1 MKIIIYTVSPC
12 LWFYVSELAFS
23 SIILCCM
30 NRSCLYINHSEL
42 TIVVFFSE
50 TDEKM
55 QPMMMWDKHMDVM
68 MPPPPPTMLPIS
80 VRRSSV
86 QLIVPEPLAP
96 EDLKREMTE
105 ALEPPKPFANVS
117 DLSSAQ
123 TPSMDTLHKYVTSSS
138 LPSINVRK
146 YLSDIEGQNIYSK
159 EVVNPQLI
167 NEIPQIMIPP
177 PITIN
182 KPIYATDSTNL
193 LTTVEPILSNQAA
206 VAALS
211 GANVSVIPPDSQ
223 SLQENLSVIVDST
236 MVQKKSPNS
245 HLPQNQVPD
254 SQQMGLDMMISSLMK
269 KQAQTMTER
278 LDDFVNS
285 AADSHI
291 SPTPLPSL
299 TENSIIS
306 ENAVRNSMNGVNV
319 TNDANQLQESN
330 ISPRIQAS
338 SIPMNLTSEHEVVA
352 SMRSMCSVLTP
363 PTPQCQVD
371 CINPPPLGNQSINAC
386 QSEIINSPPMLQKI
400 QSQAFSN
407 LQQISLES
415 HLSSQT
421 LRTSSQLNHEL
432 NQLMQSQTTSNS
444 DECVSNLQSALDQVM
459 SSSQKAHSELNPNNI
474 IQSSPLIQSNQCQ
487 NMQDIQVSLEQQL
500 TSETITSAQIN
511 NNCGLNNL
519 IQSSPATS
527 RTDTQTLDSLQV
539 SLEHNLSNQA
549 GIPQQMEHAMSS
561 EHRHLGNLSSESM
574 GTSHCHTPLNTV
586 QGFSSLLSSQAC
598 QEQMGLRSQCLQQGN
613 VPLNRMDSV
622 METNSQVN
630 ASETLSNLASFEH
643 HMSSQAISR
652 SPQGN
657 VNQSQVFPDIQNSF
671 EQQLA
676 SQNLPPAS
684 PFLGSMSPNS
694 VNSTKNTSQAENQAQ
709 AMSDL
714 QMSLNHLTSQVL
726 THHNSKHVNNSI
738 TCSLNG
744 SISSA
749 SQIQVAKNQETRI
762 LSNLPAS
769 LGQCLTSEVM
779 SMSQSDSVMTDAV
792 QTPRPN
798 ENLPGL
804 QVSLDHFASE
814 NVNSVQSRHAES
826 YTSNLHD
833 SKSLN
838 LTNSV
843 PLTSSPTMNNISNS
857 GPSNNLT
864 ILSPCTSHHTPISSV
879 SQPEVD
885 PGISLSTSGKTLQ
898 SPMTSQQNAA
908 AHTSPQ
914 RNINSNVIMN
924 TPQIVVTADLT
935 MNTSTI
941 TASQMDIQIG
951 NSHSAGQFDREASVQ
966 EPAMNQFEEHSKT
979 KLHDSREFV
988 MTSQAAV
995 IVTQTQASTPQ
1006 VKKCEE
1012 GMPVPHDITQMS
1024 ENDLISYIN
1033 PSCFDTGQYFDYE

>member
-1 MKIIIYTVSPC
+1 
-12 LWFYVSELAFS
+12 
-23 SIILCCM
+23 
-30 NRSCLYINHSEL
+30 
-42 TIVVFFSE
+42 
-50 TDEKM
+50 
-55 QPMMMWDKHMDVM
+55 MMMWDKHMDVM

-96 EDLKREMTE
+96 EDLKMEMTE
-105 ALEPPKPFANVS
+105 AIEPPKPLANVS

-159 EVVNPQLI
+159 EAIKPQLI
-167 NEIPQIMIPP
+167 NEIPRIMIPP

-182 KPIYATDSTNL
+182 KPMFACDSTNL
-193 LTTVEPILSNQAA
+193 LTTVQPILSNQAA
-206 VAALS
+206 VAALN
-211 GANVSVIPPDSQ
+211 GVNVSVIPSDSQ

-254 SQQMGLDMMISSLMK
+254 SQQMGLDMMISSHMN
-269 KQAQTMTER
+269 KQAQSMTER

-291 SPTPLPSL
+291 SPTPLPSM
-299 TENSIIS
+299 TVNSIIS
-306 ENAVRNSMNGVNV
+306 ENAVLNSTLTNV
-319 TNDANQLQESN
+319 TNDVNQLQESN
-330 ISPRIQAS
+330 ISPRMQAS
-338 SIPMNLTSEHEVVA
+338 SIPMNLTSEHEVAA
-352 SMRSMCSVLTP
+352 SMRSICSVLTP
-363 PTPQCQVD
+363 PTPQSQVD

-386 QSEIINSPPMLQKI
+386 QSEIIHSPPLLQKI
-400 QSQAFSN
+400 QSHAFSN
-407 LQQISLES
+407 LQQMSLES
-415 HLSSQT
+415 HLSSQSLT
-421 LRTSSQLNHEL
+421 NSSQLNHEL

-444 DECVSNLQSALDQVM
+444 DQCVSNLQSALDQVM
-459 SSSQKAHSELNPNNI
+459 SSSQKTHSELNTNNI
-474 IQSSPLIQSNQCQ
+474 IQSSTLIESNQCQ
-487 NMQDIQVSLEQQL
+487 NMQNIHASLEQKL
-500 TSETITSAQIN
+500 TSETITSVQINN

-519 IQSSPATS
+519 IQSSSATS
-527 RTDTQTLDSLQV
+527 RTDKQTLNILQV

-549 GIPQQMEHAMSS
+549 RIPQQMDHAMSS
-561 EHRHLGNLSSESM
+561 ENRHLGNLSSESM
-574 GTSHCHTPLNTV
+574 GSSHCHTPLNTA
-586 QGFSSLLSSQAC
+586 QGFSSLLNSQVC
-598 QEQMGLRSQCLQQGN
+598 QEPMGLHSQCLQQGN
-613 VPLNRMDSV
+613 VSLNRMDSV

-643 HMSSQAISR
+643 HMSSQAMPS
-652 SPQGN
+652 SPQAS
-657 VNQSQVFPDIQNSF
+657 VNQPQVFPDIQNSF

-676 SQNLPPAS
+676 NQNLPPAP
-684 PFLGSMSPNS
+684 PFVSSMSPNH
-694 VNSTKNTSQAENQAQ
+694 VNSTKNASQAENQAQ

-726 THHNSKHVNNSI
+726 TQHNSKHVNNSN

-749 SQIQVAKNQETRI
+749 SQIQVAENQESRI

-769 LGQCLTSEVM
+769 LGQCLTSQVM
-779 SMSQSDSVMTDAV
+779 TMSQPDSVMTDAV
-792 QTPRPN
+792 QTPHHN

-804 QVSLDHFASE
+804 QASLDNFASQ
-814 NVNSVQSRHAES
+814 NLNSVQSRHAES
-826 YTSNLHD
+826 YTSSLHD
-833 SKSLN
+833 PTSLN

-857 GPSNNLT
+857 GPSNGLT
-864 ILSPCTSHHTPISSV
+864 ILSSCTSHHTPPSSV

-898 SPMTSQQNAA
+898 SPMTSQQNPAV
-908 AHTSPQ
+908 HTSPQ
-914 RNINSNVIMN
+914 RTIINSNVIMN

-935 MNTSTI
+935 TNTSTI
-941 TASQMDIQIG
+941 TASRMDIQMQ
-951 NSHSAGQFDREASVQ
+951 NPHSTGQFDQGASVQ
-966 EPAMNQFEEHSKT
+966 ETAMDQFEERSEA
-979 KLHDSREFV
+979 KLCDSREFV
-988 MTSQAAV
+988 MASQAAV
-995 IVTQTQASTPQ
+995 IATQAQASTPQ

-1012 GMPVPHDITQMS
+1012 GMPVPHEITQMS

-1033 PSCFDTGQYFDYE
+1033 PSCFDTGQYLYYE

>member
-1 MKIIIYTVSPC
+1 
-12 LWFYVSELAFS
+12 
-23 SIILCCM
+23 M
-30 NRSCLYINHSEL
+30 NRSCLYINQSEL

-182 KPIYATDSTNL
+182 KPIYACDSTNL

-211 GANVSVIPPDSQ
+211 GANVSVIPSDSQ

-245 HLPQNQVPD
+245 HST
-254 SQQMGLDMMISSLMK
+254 SQQMGLDMMISSHMN

-291 SPTPLPSL
+291 SPTPSL
-299 TENSIIS
+299 TVNSIIS
-306 ENAVRNSMNGVNV
+306 ENAVGNSMNGVNV
-319 TNDANQLQESN
+319 TNDANQLQESK

-338 SIPMNLTSEHEVVA
+338 SIPMNLTSEHEVAA
-352 SMRSMCSVLTP
+352 SMRSICSVLTP

-386 QSEIINSPPMLQKI
+386 QSEIIHSPPMLQKI
-400 QSQAFSN
+400 QSQVFSN

-421 LRTSSQLNHEL
+421 LTNSSQLNHEL

-444 DECVSNLQSALDQVM
+444 DQCVSNLQSALDQVM
-459 SSSQKAHSELNPNNI
+459 SSSQKAQSELNPNNI
-474 IQSSPLIQSNQCQ
+474 IQSSSLIQSNQCQ
-487 NMQDIQVSLEQQL
+487 NMQNIQVSLEHQL

-630 ASETLSNLASFEH
+630 ASETLSNLSSFEH

-726 THHNSKHVNNSI
+726 THHNSKHVNNSN

-749 SQIQVAKNQETRI
+749 SQIQVAKKQETRI

-779 SMSQSDSVMTDAV
+779 TMSQSDSVMTDAV
-792 QTPRPN
+792 QTPHHN
-798 ENLPGL
+798 GNLSGL

-833 SKSLN
+833 PKSLN

-864 ILSPCTSHHTPISSV
+864 ILSPCTSHLTPISSI

-908 AHTSPQ
+908 VHTSPQ

-924 TPQIVVTADLT
+924 PPQIVVTADLT
-935 MNTSTI
+935 MDTSTI

-951 NSHSAGQFDREASVQ
+951 NSHSAGQFDQEASVQ
-966 EPAMNQFEEHSKT
+966 EPAMNQFEERTKT
-979 KLHDSREFV
+979 KLRDSREFV